1 MFQQGFYNNND
12 FIGNVI
18 NNNKYEQ
25 ERNGF
30 FGRSK
35 SFEPRDLIHRTTPLK
50 KSLPKGLANIGA
62 TCYMNATLQCFY
74 HCKKLTKYLIED
86 RYKYNNISIPYN
98 SITSEYIKLVK
109 ELSYKNGQ
117 KDYAPYDFK
126 DVLGAKNPLFHGI
139 AANDSKDLILFLLEE
154 LSKELAIQK
163 NNNFFASNNKDFV
176 DQTNEEETFRETV
189 KDFAKGT
196 SIIKD
201 IFYFMVKTTSICKN
215 CNAKLYNFQVMN
227 FIIFPLSKTYEDSKN
242 MNNSLALNNMI
253 ANMNNNMNNN
263 FSNPL
268 MNMNRNNM
276 MNMNMNNMMNM
287 NMNFNQINNNI
298 NPRFKS
304 MNSMNNMNSN
314 IMDSNMNNNL
324 MLSANNLS
332 HINLQN
338 KMNMNSN
345 NNFNDRNLIN
355 MPNFLSNNNNFNINN
370 NFNNNFNN
378 YIKKDKKE
386 EINNFRKETKRV
398 NTNRN
403 FSNNVENFFFGN
415 NKNNFNRNN
424 NNFNNNFNN
433 NNFNNNFNNNNFNNN
448 FNNNNFNN
456 NNFNNNNNFKNNNFN
471 NNNFN
476 NNFNNNNF
484 NNNFMNNNFYGQR
497 NNYHNRS
504 NSGSPILLLGSGG
517 GGPYDTLLYGNKSN
531 KIQGPKITL
540 DQCFESFLKP
550 DYLTGDNKQFCNK
563 CRVLSDALYST
574 NIYSSPNIL
583 ILILNYGKGKLFQC
597 DVQFD
602 EFINISKFIEA
613 KDRNLPTRYRLLGS
627 IVHIGPSSMGG
638 HFIAFCRGVENPE
651 KWYKLNDSLV
661 SEATFSEIKNVGI
674 PYVLFYEN
682 VNKY

>member
-242 MNNSLALNNMI
+242 MNNSLTLNNMI

-276 MNMNMNNMMNM
+276 MNMNMNNMMNMNM

-332 HINLQN
+332 HKNLQN

-355 MPNFLSNNNNFNINN
+355 MPNFLSNNNNNFNINN

-415 NKNNFNRNN
+415 NKNNFNR
-424 NNFNNNFNN
+424 
-433 NNFNNNFNNNNFNNN
+433 
-448 FNNNNFNN
+448 
-456 NNFNNNNNFKNNNFN
+456 N

>member
-1 MFQQGFYNNND
+1 MFQRGFYNNND

-18 NNNKYEQ
+18 NKNKYEQ
-25 ERNGF
+25 EGNGF

-154 LSKELAIQK
+154 LSKELAIK
-163 NNNFFASNNKDFV
+163 KSNNFFASNNKDFV

-242 MNNSLALNNMI
+242 MNNSLTLNNMI
-253 ANMNNNMNNN
+253 ANMNNN

-268 MNMNRNNM
+268 MDMNRNNM

-324 MLSANNLS
+324 MLSANNLN
-332 HINLQN
+332 HKNLQN
-338 KMNMNSN
+338 KMNINSN
-345 NNFNDRNLIN
+345 NNFNDRNLISV
-355 MPNFLSNNNNFNINN
+355 PNFLSNNNNNFNINN
-370 NFNNNFNN
+370 NFNNNLNN

-433 NNFNNNFNNNNFNNN
+433 NNFNNNF
-448 FNNNNFNN
+448 
-456 NNFNNNNNFKNNNFN
+456 
-471 NNNFN
+471 
-476 NNFNNNNF
+476 
-484 NNNFMNNNFYGQR
+484 MNNIFYGQR